1 MKLEQIVAT
10 DIGCFQGKSEGQAVE
25 TPKHD
30 ASVKAKAL
38 ILRGGTAALS
48 VVDLDED
55 KPFVTLVN
63 VAAGAQCQPLI
74 LISDLSHHAKC
85 LRTDPRASL
94 LLTAPIADG
103 DPMLTF
109 RVTLQG
115 VFSQVDHDPAF
126 LARHPYAEMYA
137 GFGDFHM
144 WRMEP
149 DHAHIIAG
157 FGRAYGVRFKDIAAA

>member
-10 DIGCFQGKSEGQAVE
+10 AIGLFPRKREGLIVQ

-30 ASVKAKAL
+30 ASVMAKAL
-38 ILRGGTAALS
+38 ISAGGTAALS
-48 VVDLDED
+48 VVDVDEA

-63 VAAGAQCQPLI
+63 VAADADTRPLI
-74 LISDLSHHAKC
+74 LISDLAHHAKC
-85 LRTDPRASL
+85 LKSDNRASL
-94 LLTAPIADG
+94 LFHAPITQG

-115 VFSQVDHDPAF
+115 IFTQVGHDQVFLQ
-126 LARHPYAEMYA
+126 RHPYAEIYA
-137 GFGDFHM
+137 NFGDFHM

-157 FGRAYGVRFKDIAAA
+157 FGRAYGVRFKDIAAS

>member
-1 MKLEQIVAT
+1 VQ
-10 DIGCFQGKSEGQAVE
+10 
-25 TPKHD
+25 TPKRD
-30 ASVKAKAL
+30 ASVEAKAL
-38 ILRGGTAALS
+38 ISLGGTVALS
-48 VVDLDED
+48 VLDIEEG

-63 VAAGAQCQPLI
+63 VAVDANLRPLI
-74 LISDLSHHAKC
+74 LISDLAHHAKC
-85 LRTDPRASL
+85 LKADPRGSL
-94 LLTAPIADG
+94 LFTGHPPEG

-115 VFSQVDHDPAF
+115 VFQTVDHDPAF
-126 LARHPYAEMYA
+126 LTRHPYAEVYA

-157 FGRAYGVRFKDIAAA
+157 FGRAYGVRYTDVVAA

>member
-10 DIGCFQGKSEGQAVE
+10 GIGVLLGKSEGREVE
-25 TPKHD
+25 SPKHD
-30 ASVKAKAL
+30 ASVMAKAL
-38 ILRGGTAALS
+38 ISAGGTASLS
-48 VVDLDED
+48 VLDVDGGN
-55 KPFVTLVN
+55 PFVTLVN
-63 VAAGAQCQPLI
+63 VAADQVLCPLI

-85 LRTDPRASL
+85 LKADPRASL
-94 LLTAPIADG
+94 LLHAPIADG

-115 VFSQVDHDPAF
+115 VFSQVNHDPAF
-126 LARHPYAEMYA
+126 LARHPYAEVYA

-149 DHAHIIAG
+149 EHAHIIAG
-157 FGRAYGVRFKDIAAA
+157 FGRAYGVRYKDIVAA